1 VESLIFEPWMML
13 VFFSLLLIGCCFGS
27 LLIGK
32 RLGEKTAEST
42 SQQLQVE
49 NALLKQKMQSQQQH
63 YQELRQQDQQLFNQQ
78 QRQQQQSFENLSH
91 KIFNEKQQQNK
102 QGLDAILHPFKDQL
116 EGLRKKVE
124 DVYLHDAK
132 DRAALKAQINE
143 LYRLNQNITAEASA
157 LSKALRGDKKTQGN
171 WGELVLETVLE
182 RSGLRLGEE
191 YVREQNHKADDGQNY
206 RPDVIINLPEGKH
219 IIVDAKV
226 SLNAYNDY
234 VNTDDDAKR
243 EQFLKQ
249 HIDAIRNHIR
259 GLAAKAYQQLPN
271 LHSPDFVFMFMPIEP
286 AFIAAFQHDE
296 KLFMD
301 AFDQRIV
308 VVTPTTLL
316 ASLRT
321 VESLWAIERR
331 GRSADELAEQA
342 GKVYDRLR
350 IVVEKMDKLG
360 TQLNSAQKTYDETYS
375 SLALGRGNLVN
386 TANQFVE
393 LGVRIKKKIPQSRA
407 ESKISTETSMEISNS
422 MESANETS

>member
-1 VESLIFEPWMML
+1 MILL
-13 VFFSLLLIGCCFGS
+13 FFSLLLLVSCLGC
-27 LLIGK
+27 LAIGK
-32 RLGEKTAEST
+32 QIGKKSGHALGFDAGFSAGNESG
-42 SQQLQVE
+42 QQSLKVE
-49 NALLKQKMQSQQQH
+49 NALLKQQVQ
-63 YQELRQQDQQLFNQQ
+63 NQQ
-78 QRQQQQSFENLSH
+78 QQQAQQLKYNQDLHQQQQQAFENLSH

-124 DVYLHDAK
+124 DVYLHDTK
-132 DRAALKAQINE
+132 DRAVLKSQISD
-143 LYRLNQNITAEASA
+143 LYHLNQTMTAEASA
-157 LSKALRGDKKTQGN
+157 LSKALRGDKKAQGN

-191 YVREQNHKADDGQNY
+191 YVREQNHKADNGQNY
-206 RPDVIINLPEGKH
+206 RPDVIINLPEDKH

-234 VNTDDDAKR
+234 VNSEVDALKS
-243 EQFLKQ
+243 QFLKQ
-249 HIDAIRNHIR
+249 HIEAIRNHIKA
-259 GLAAKAYQQLPN
+259 LSAKAYQQLPG

-286 AFIAAFQHDE
+286 AFVAAFQHDE
-296 KLFMD
+296 QLFMD
-301 AFDQRIV
+301 AFDQRVV

-321 VESLWAIERR
+321 IESLWAIERR
-331 GRSADELAEQA
+331 GRSADELSQQA

-360 TQLNSAQKTYDETYS
+360 NQLNSVQKTYDETYS
-375 SLALGRGNLVN
+375 SLAQGRGNLVN

-393 LGVRIKKKIPQSRA
+393 LGVRIKKKISQPILEKSGQKEVSDDI
-407 ESKISTETSMEISNS
+407 K
-422 MESANETS
+422 

>member
-1 VESLIFEPWMML
+1 MILL
-13 VFFSLLLIGCCFGS
+13 FFSLLLLGCCYGC
-27 LLIGK
+27 LIIGK
-32 RLGEKTAEST
+32 GLGKKSGYDSGISTGFESGFE
-42 SQQLQVE
+42 SGQQQLQVE
-49 NALLKQKMQSQQQH
+49 NALLKQKLQH
-63 YQELRQQDQQLFNQQ
+63 
-78 QRQQQQSFENLSH
+78 QQQQQVQQQQYNQELHQQQKQAFENLSN

-124 DVYLHDAK
+124 DVYLHDTK
-132 DRAALKAQINE
+132 DRAVLKSQISE
-143 LYRLNQNITAEASA
+143 LYRLNQTMTAEASA
-157 LSKALRGDKKTQGN
+157 LSKALRGDKKAQGN

-191 YVREQNHKADDGQNY
+191 YVREQNHKADNGQNY
-206 RPDVIINLPEGKH
+206 RPDVIINLPENKH

-234 VNTDDDAKR
+234 VNADDDALQN
-243 EQFLKQ
+243 QFLKQ
-249 HIDAIRNHIR
+249 HVDAIRNHIKA
-259 GLAAKAYQQLPN
+259 LSAKAYQHLPG

-286 AFIAAFQHDE
+286 AFVAAFQHDE
-296 KLFMD
+296 QLFMD

-321 VESLWAIERR
+321 IESLWAIERR
-331 GRSADELAEQA
+331 GRSADELSQQA

-360 TQLNSAQKTYDETYS
+360 SQLNSAQKTYDETYS
-375 SLALGRGNLVN
+375 SLAQGRGNLVN

-393 LGVRIKKKIPQSRA
+393 LGVRIKKKIPQPAADNSGQ
-407 ESKISTETSMEISNS
+407 KETSNDLK
-422 MESANETS
+422 

>member
-1 VESLIFEPWMML
+1 VESLILEPWMVL
-13 VFFSLLLIGCCFGS
+13 FFFSLLLLACCFGS

-32 RLGEKTAEST
+32 KLGGKQIEATN
-42 SQQLQVE
+42 QQLQIE

-63 YQELRQQDQQLFNQQ
+63 YQELRQQDQQAFSQQ
-78 QRQQQQSFENLSH
+78 QHQQKQSFENLSN

-143 LYRLNQNITAEASA
+143 LYRLNQNITEEASA

-234 VNTDDDAKR
+234 INSEDETDS
-243 EQFLKQ
+243 QHFLKQ
-249 HIDAIRNHIR
+249 HIDAIRNHIKS
-259 GLAAKAYQQLPN
+259 LSAKAYQQLPS

-286 AFIAAFQHDE
+286 AFMAAFQHDE

-331 GRSADELAEQA
+331 GRSADELSEQA

-393 LGVRIKKKIPQSRA
+393 LGVRIKKKIPQGNVENKSR
-407 ESKISTETSMEISNS
+407 MEKSDS
-422 MESANETS
+422 MESSNETS

>member
-1 VESLIFEPWMML
+1 MESLILEPWMVL
-13 VFFSLLLIGCCFGS
+13 FFFSLLLLACCFGS

-32 RLGEKTAEST
+32 KLGGKQIEATN
-42 SQQLQVE
+42 QQLQIE

-63 YQELRQQDQQLFNQQ
+63 YQELRQQDQQAFSQQ
-78 QRQQQQSFENLSH
+78 QHQQKQSFENLSN

-143 LYRLNQNITAEASA
+143 LYRLNQNITEEASA

-234 VNTDDDAKR
+234 INSEDETDS
-243 EQFLKQ
+243 QHFLKQ
-249 HIDAIRNHIR
+249 HIDAIRNHIKS
-259 GLAAKAYQQLPN
+259 LSAKAYQQLPS

-286 AFIAAFQHDE
+286 AFMAAFQHDE

-331 GRSADELAEQA
+331 GRSADELSEQA

-393 LGVRIKKKIPQSRA
+393 LGVRIKKKIPQGNVENKSR
-407 ESKISTETSMEISNS
+407 MEKSDS
-422 MESANETS
+422 MESSNETS